1 MPLKD
6 KEALKQYNRE
16 YQRKYYAKMKQNKD
30 NVANSNENI
39 EIETQN
45 ISSTVI
51 DFIKWRKYM
60 SYVCV
65 DIKDL

>member
-30 NVANSNENI
+30 TESNASI
-39 EIETQN
+39 EIGTK
-45 ISSTVI
+45 ILPSPVI
-51 DFIKWRKYM
+51 DFIKWNKYM
-60 SYVCV
+60 TYICV
-65 DIKDL
+65 DIRDL